1 MLKWLSIHCSPALQ
15 VLPENAVKTLVL
27 PASREDMACSSQTHP
42 ARSSDALVTV
52 KSQRR
57 ARHLKNIFEE
67 GSVEEPGIKLLLGM
81 L

>member
-1 MLKWLSIHCSPALQ
+1 MLKWLSIHRSPALQ
-15 VLPENAVKTLVL
+15 VLPENALKTLVL
-27 PASREDMACSSQTHP
+27 AARREDTACSSQTHP
-42 ARSSDALVTV
+42 ARSSDALIAV

-67 GSVEEPGIKLLLGM
+67 GRVEEPAIKPLLRM

>member
-1 MLKWLSIHCSPALQ
+1 MLKWLSTHRSPALQ
-15 VLPENAVKTLVL
+15 VLPENALKTLVL